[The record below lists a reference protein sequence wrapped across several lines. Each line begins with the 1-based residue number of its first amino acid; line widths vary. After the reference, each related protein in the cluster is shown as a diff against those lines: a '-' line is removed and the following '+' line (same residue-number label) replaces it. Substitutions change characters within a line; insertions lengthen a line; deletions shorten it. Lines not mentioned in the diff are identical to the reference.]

1 MKLDQPQS
9 GPPQSG
15 SPQSGLSQS
24 GSSQSRPAQAAPPEL
39 VQPGYDPP
47 RLVIVG
53 DVSVDLVLG
62 TLDGWPKIGT
72 EQLLPRSELRAGGS
86 AANAALAARHLGL
99 SPHLIGAIGDDDLAQ
114 WLRLQLAG
122 IRVDLQTCASDTTV
136 SVGLLHAHGERTFF
150 TSCGHLQHLTQA
162 FVLKHLPPAS
172 PGSVALFTAPF
183 LLPAL
188 REDFSRL
195 LAEASAKGYRV
206 ALDTGWPP
214 EGWTPQV
221 HREVEG
227 WLAHCDH
234 LLINELEA
242 TSIAD
247 RRDGDRDPD
256 GSPSVEDH
264 RDLELAVQ
272 RVAGLLKPGA
282 HLIVK
287 LGAAGALGHVDGHS
301 IRYAGEAALDI
312 FDTVGAGDGFNT
324 GYLAARMTQTGPNQA
339 GANQASAH
347 QSGANQTGLSDAL
360 AAGCRTASAI
370 LPRFP
375 RKSIAPGELSHCLL
389 PQS

>member
-1 MKLDQPQS
+1 MKLEQPQS
-9 GPPQSG
+9 GP
-15 SPQSGLSQS
+15 SQS
-24 GSSQSRPAQAAPPEL
+24 GSSQAGSSQASPAPASPPGLGRPPQ
-39 VQPGYDPP
+39 
-47 RLVIVG
+47 LVIVG

-99 SPHLIGAIGDDDLAQ
+99 SPHLIGAIGNDDLAQ

-150 TSCGHLQHLTQA
+150 TSCGHLQHLTPA
-162 FVLKHLPPAS
+162 FVLTHLPQAS

-188 REDFSRL
+188 REDFGRL

-242 TSIAD
+242 MSIAD
-247 RRDGDRDPD
+247 HRDDSLDLQNSRDPD
-256 GSPSVEDH
+256 DN

-312 FDTVGAGDGFNT
+312 FDTVGAGDSFNT
-324 GYLAARMTQTGPNQA
+324 GYLAARLSQA
-339 GANQASAH
+339 GASTKQTSTNAVT
-347 QSGANQTGLSDAL
+347 NQTGLRDAL

-375 RKSIAPGELSHCLL
+375 RKSIAAGELSHRLL